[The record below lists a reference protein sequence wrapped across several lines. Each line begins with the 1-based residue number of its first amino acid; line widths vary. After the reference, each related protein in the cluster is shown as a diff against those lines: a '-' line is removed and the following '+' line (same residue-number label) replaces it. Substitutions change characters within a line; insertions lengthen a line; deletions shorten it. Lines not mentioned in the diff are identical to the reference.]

1 MARTRHTKR
10 QSRPGPRIPVP
21 ARLPL
26 GQVSPGQQLLD
37 VQTKVITHAIRIA
50 AFHPNGQPLRSRV
63 ECACIEV

>member
-1 MARTRHTKR
+1 
-10 QSRPGPRIPVP
+10 
-21 ARLPL
+21 LPL

-63 ECACIEV
+63 KCACIEV